1 MLSTLFSKGKANGK
15 GFKLK
20 FSKNENTWLVIK
32 GHSIM
37 FMGGEEQCKTYIS
50 NFA

>member
-1 MLSTLFSKGKANGK
+1 MLNALFSTGKANGK

-20 FSKNENTWLVIK
+20 FSKTDNTWVVIK

-37 FMGGEEQCKTYIS
+37 FMGEEEQCKTYMT